1 MKITNFYSNKDP
13 VPGTIVFIKSV
24 QHKMKSDNGVYVEMI
39 GYNNEEGFIPCTEIN
54 RWKVNLDT
62 FFKLD
67 KIYPCVI
74 LRKTDAIANKYD
86 LSYIKV
92 RKSDI
97 TILEDAF
104 SFKLKIIN
112 IIEKLSE
119 DLHFTEN
126 EDNKLCENT
135 IYKFLSPHQFDDI
148 IITKKNIIKELY
160 EKIILNPRI
169 LFQYST
175 YSEDELT
182 LFINIIKKRIK
193 IKPMTLIKEFTLSV
207 IEDNSLVK
215 LKNIFASIE
224 DKIEDK
230 IECKSSPKYI
240 IKLEGIDKEI
250 LEKNIKEI
258 CDEINSITQNYN
270 VLLDLSSNIEVIK
283 QIELFFM

>member
-13 VPGTIVFIKSV
+13 IPGTIVFIKSA

-39 GYNNEEGFIPCTEIN
+39 GYNNEAGFIPCTEIN

-62 FFKLD
+62 FFKQD
-67 KIYPCVI
+67 KLYPCVI

-92 RKSDI
+92 RKIDI

-104 SFKLKIIN
+104 SFKSKIIN

-119 DLHFTEN
+119 DLHLTEN
-126 EDNKLCENT
+126 EHNKLCDNT
-135 IYKFLSPHQFDDI
+135 IYKLLTPHQFEDVI
-148 IITKKNIIKELY
+148 ISKKNIIKELY
-160 EKIILNPRI
+160 EKIILNPHI
-169 LFQYST
+169 LFQDSIYT
-175 YSEDELT
+175 EDELT
-182 LFINIIKKRIK
+182 LFINTIKKRIK
-193 IKPMTLIKEFTLSV
+193 IKPMTMIKEFTLTV

-215 LKNIFASIE
+215 LKNIFSS
-224 DKIEDK
+224 IEDK

-240 IKLEGIDKEI
+240 IKLDGINKEI
-250 LEKNIKEI
+250 LEKNINEI
-258 CDEINSITQNYN
+258 CDKINAITQDYN
-270 VLLDLSSNIEVIK
+270 VLLDLSSNIEIIK

>member
-97 TILEDAF
+97 IILEDAF

-135 IYKFLSPHQFDDI
+135 IYKLLSPHQFDDI
-148 IITKKNIIKELY
+148 IISKKNIIKELY

-182 LFINIIKKRIK
+182 LFINTIKKRIK

-224 DKIEDK
+224 DKIE
-230 IECKSSPKYI
+230 CKSSPKYI

-258 CDEINSITQNYN
+258 CDEINCITQNYN
-270 VLLDLSSNIEVIK
+270 VLLDLSSDIEVIK